1 MGIQWFPG
9 HMAKSQREIV
19 NKLKLVDV
27 VIELLDA
34 RIPFSSRNPMVAEL
48 IGNKPRLTLLTKY
61 DLADPAV
68 VTSWIE
74 YFQANG
80 IRALAISATTGHGI
94 NRIFDELSSLTVEK
108 RKRDE
113 KRGIKNRNIR
123 TMIIG
128 IPNVGKSA
136 LINRLVNKRVARIGD
151 RPGITKGQQWIRITD
166 GVDLLDTPGI
176 LWHKFEDE
184 EIGYRLALTGAIKDE
199 LLHFDD
205 LAIYLINY
213 VMEHYPEYIIN
224 RYNID
229 TNSGE
234 AVEIIEKIAVK
245 RGCLLSGD
253 RVDFDRAAEL
263 IIRELRS
270 GLLGRYCLEKPE
282 MLGEHANAKL

>member
-1 MGIQWFPG
+1 MSIQWFPG

-19 NKLKLVDV
+19 AKLKLVDA

-34 RIPFSSRNPMVAEL
+34 RIPLSSRNPMVDEL
-48 IGNKPRLTLLTKY
+48 IGNKPRLILLTKY

-68 VTSWIE
+68 VTRWIE

-80 IRALAISATTGHGI
+80 IRTLAISATTGHGI
-94 NRIFDELSSLTVEK
+94 NKIFNELASLTVEK
-108 RKRDE
+108 RERDE
-113 KRGIKNRNIR
+113 KRGIRNRNIK

-151 RPGITKGQQWIRITD
+151 RPGITKGQQWIRIAE

-184 EIGYRLALTGAIKDE
+184 KIGYRLALTGAIKDE

-213 VMEHYPEYIIN
+213 FIEHYPENITN
-224 RYNID
+224 RYNVD
-229 TNSGE
+229 TSSGQ
-234 AVEIIEKIAVK
+234 AIEIIEKIAIK
-245 RGCLLSGD
+245 RGCLLSGG
-253 RVDFDRAAEL
+253 RADFDRAAEL

-282 MLGEHANAKL
+282 LIDKNDNA